1 MANDQD
7 FKTFVY
13 DLVLPDF
20 LCIQE
25 TWLVPQLQLIIPGYT
40 SVRKDKKRVGG
51 CTSVQAIWEVE
62 KQVADWGFWFS
73 VSKMCR
79 KLSVSLVF
87 LTNKTIARNMRLYL
101 YMDRVD
107 VIIFGIMI

>member
-25 TWLVPQLQLIIPGYT
+25 TWLVPQLQLIIPRYT
-40 SVRKDKKRVGG
+40 SVRKDKRNG
-51 CTSVQAIWEVE
+51 WEV
-62 KQVADWGFWFS
+62 V
-73 VSKMCR
+73 
-79 KLSVSLVF
+79 
-87 LTNKTIARNMRLYL
+87 RLYKQSGKL
-101 YMDRVD
+101 KNKWQTGD
-107 VIIFGIMI
+107 FGFQYQKCAASCSFLCFFNK